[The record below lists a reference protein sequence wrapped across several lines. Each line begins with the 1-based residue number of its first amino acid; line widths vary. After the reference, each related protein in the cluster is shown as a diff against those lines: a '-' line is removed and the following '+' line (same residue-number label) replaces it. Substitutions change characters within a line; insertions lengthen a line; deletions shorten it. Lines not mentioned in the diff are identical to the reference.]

1 MFIFVSI
8 FCFANDKIQNTDIS
22 VKKKKLDVIFD
33 GNSYNDMNLY
43 NISGSEFV
51 SIKELAKLLN
61 ARIEW
66 YSVSKKIS
74 MKLKNKTIDIY
85 YDSRKIGFGKDKE
98 KLSIPSILINDDVY
112 VPIELL
118 QLKKFSTISETI
130 LEFDNKHAILSITS
144 KSNR

>member
-22 VKKKKLDVIFD
+22 VENQKLNVIFD
-33 GNSYNDMNLY
+33 GNSYNDMSLY
-43 NISGSEFV
+43 KISGSEFV

-74 MKLKNKTIDIY
+74 MKLKNKT
-85 YDSRKIGFGKDKE
+85 K
-98 KLSIPSILINDDVY
+98 
-112 VPIELL
+112 
-118 QLKKFSTISETI
+118 
-130 LEFDNKHAILSITS
+130 
-144 KSNR
+144 